1 MDQYTSPERR
11 AAATSSVH
19 PLRQL
24 SCGAGSPFA
33 IAWDRV
39 SFCFEQKAHQGLE
52 LRITMND
59 RPYF

>member
-11 AAATSSVH
+11 AAATSPVY
-19 PLRQL
+19 PRRQL

-33 IAWDRV
+33 IAWDRFA
-39 SFCFEQKAHQGLE
+39 FCFEQKAHQGLE

-59 RPYF
+59 LPSF